1 MFHLLE
7 GGILLKLFGIFLCEI
22 FVCHLPFMFLF
33 NNLCLYEIII
43 QEYFILLLKLFH
55 LWPLGAL
62 TFGSYILLTFHHHY
76 VSECVCVCV
85 IFLNVWHCKMP
96 QVHLIYFLPE
106 FQNQLF
112 LQDLSSFYWKMLLVT
127 KFWVLGMLAPTEM
140 CLIQGPLSG
149 KNKEIYVCVILCICQ
164 FSQFSRS
171 VVSDSLQP
179 HESQHTRPPCP
190 SPTLGV
196 HQNPCPLSR

>member
-1 MFHLLE
+1 MLIITSHQDYILPIWFITVDIDINLDNLAGAVFVRFLHYSVNFFLPFPYHVYHTLKDWGIMFHLLE

-33 NNLCLYEIII
+33 NNLCLYKVII

-76 VSECVCVCV
+76 MSECVCVCV

-106 FQNQLF
+106 F
-112 LQDLSSFYWKMLLVT
+112 
-127 KFWVLGMLAPTEM
+127 
-140 CLIQGPLSG
+140 
-149 KNKEIYVCVILCICQ
+149 
-164 FSQFSRS
+164 
-171 VVSDSLQP
+171 
-179 HESQHTRPPCP
+179 
-190 SPTLGV
+190 
-196 HQNPCPLSR
+196 